1 MPSSWASLRCCR
13 MYDGQYWLVGRSEI
27 MVARCLH
34 KKLYIWNIKYG
45 LPYIAREDQSP
56 MASLAHLGGSPVV
69 TSCLK
74 IGVKTKRKVKI
85 PDCNRNVWWEAALMS
100 AVGTRSA
107 ARQLQQQPL
116 LLSCEKKQ
124 QSHLS
129 RFYTREPLFKP
140 VKNCPHKGSEYQSWG
155 SGEGEMREGA

>member
-1 MPSSWASLRCCR
+1 MGVSKMLQNVWRTI
-13 MYDGQYWLVGRSEI
+13 LVGGQ
-27 MVARCLH
+27 
-34 KKLYIWNIKYG
+34 IWNNGGQVLTWKTIYLKYKVRPAV
-45 LPYIAREDQSP
+45 LSEKNQSP

-140 VKNCPHKGSEYQSWG
+140 VKNCPHKGSENQSWG
-155 SGEGEMREGA
+155 SGEGEMRGNIDQG